1 MAPKVDMKRSMTS
14 HRTWV
19 NDAIKRAEK
28 FIGDNPDGL
37 TSGDQEKT
45 ISKVNAEYSIY
56 PLQKFRITQF
66 DEISGYT
73 LHNLTKFC
81 ITQFDEI
88 SRYTFC
94 YTI

>member
-37 TSGDQEKT
+37 TTSGDQEAAKEL
-45 ISKVNAEYSIY
+45 IE
-56 PLQKFRITQF
+56 
-66 DEISGYT
+66 EIGK
-73 LHNLTKFC
+73 NLASMVKKW
-81 ITQFDEI
+81 IVLNPKENLN
-88 SRYTFC
+88 
-94 YTI
+94 